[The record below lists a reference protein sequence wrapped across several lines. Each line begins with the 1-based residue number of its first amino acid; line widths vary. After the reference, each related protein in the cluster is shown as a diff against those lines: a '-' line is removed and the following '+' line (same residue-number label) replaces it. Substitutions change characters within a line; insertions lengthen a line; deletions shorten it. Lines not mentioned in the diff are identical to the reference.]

1 MTVPT
6 GPGKPPQTRPSRT
19 VRGVELVITGAA
31 GQVGSALVA
40 VAADRGIMVRAL
52 GRDHLDVTS
61 PQSVAGLGL
70 GPSTVLINCAA
81 HTAVDAAESE
91 PDAAAALNGA
101 APGLLAGRCAATGA
115 RLVHISTDY
124 VFGPAPAP
132 PRPWEPGDPTGPAS
146 VYGRTKLSGEVAAC
160 AADLRTVVVR
170 TAWVYT
176 GRRPGPDGRIAWA
189 RDFVGTMGRLA
200 DDGVDPKV
208 VDDQTGSPTYAP
220 DLAEGLLDLAVLL
233 GAEPERPGAVLHA
246 AGGGTATWF
255 DVARGVF
262 DRTGAD
268 PARVSPCGTAEFPRP
283 APRPAYSVLSPAAWA
298 AWGLTPLPDW
308 RDALD
313 RALDAPTHPAR

>member
-1 MTVPT
+1 M
-6 GPGKPPQTRPSRT
+6 
-19 VRGVELVITGAA
+19 ELVITGAA

-40 VAADRGIMVRAL
+40 GAAARGIAARAL
-52 GRDHLDVTS
+52 GRGDLDVTS
-61 PQSVAGLGL
+61 PQSVAGLAL

-81 HTAVDAAESE
+81 HTAVDAAETE
-91 PDAAAALNGA
+91 PGAATALNA
-101 APGLLAGRCAATGA
+101 VAPGLLAERCAATGA
-115 RLVHISTDY
+115 RLVHVSTDY
-124 VFGPAPAP
+124 VFGPAPVP
-132 PRPWEPGDPTGPAS
+132 PRPWEPDDPTAPRS
-146 VYGRTKLSGEVAAC
+146 MYGLTKLDGERNAA
-160 AADLRTVVVR
+160 AADPRTVVVR

-176 GRRPGPDGRIAWA
+176 GRGADGAWA

-220 DLAEGLLDLAVLL
+220 DLAAGLLDLAVLL
-233 GAEPERPGAVLHA
+233 GAEPDRPGAVLHA

-262 DRTGAD
+262 ARAGAD
-268 PARVSPCGTAEFPRP
+268 PARVSPCTTADFPRP

-313 RALDAPTHPAR
+313 RALTAPADPAR

>member
-1 MTVPT
+1 M
-6 GPGKPPQTRPSRT
+6 
-19 VRGVELVITGAA
+19 ITGAA

-40 VAADRGIMVRAL
+40 GAASRGIATRAL
-52 GRDHLDVTS
+52 GRDDLDVTS
-61 PQSVAGLGL
+61 PHSVAELEL

-81 HTAVDAAESE
+81 HTAVDAAEIE
-91 PDAAAALNGA
+91 PDAAAALNAA
-101 APGLLAGRCAATGA
+101 APGLLAARCAATGA
-115 RLVHISTDY
+115 RLVHVSTDY
-124 VFGPAPAP
+124 VFGPAPVP

-146 VYGRTKLSGEVAAC
+146 VYGRTKLSGEVAAR
-160 AADLRTVVVR
+160 AADPRTVVVR

-176 GRRPGPDGRIAWA
+176 GRGAGQQGRADWA

-220 DLAEGLLDLAVLL
+220 DLAAGLLDLAVLL
-233 GAEPERPGAVLHA
+233 DGEPERPGAVLHA

-262 DRTGAD
+262 ERVGAD
-268 PARVSPCGTAEFPRP
+268 PSRVSPCGTAEFPRP
-283 APRPAYSVLSPAAWA
+283 APRPAYSVLSPASWA

-308 RDALD
+308 CDALD
-313 RALDAPTHPAR
+313 RALAALAHPAR

>member
-1 MTVPT
+1 M
-6 GPGKPPQTRPSRT
+6 
-19 VRGVELVITGAA
+19 ELVITGAA
-31 GQVGSALVA
+31 GQLGSALVA
-40 VAADRGIMVRAL
+40 GAASRGIAARAL
-52 GRDHLDVTS
+52 GRGDLDVTS
-61 PQSVAGLGL
+61 PQSVAELGL

-91 PDAAAALNGA
+91 PDAAAALNA
-101 APGLLAGRCAATGA
+101 VAPGLLAERCAATGA
-115 RLVHISTDY
+115 RLVHVSTDY
-124 VFGPAPAP
+124 VFGPAPVP
-132 PRPWEPGDPTGPAS
+132 PRPWEPGDPTAPRS
-146 VYGRTKLSGEVAAC
+146 VYGLSKLDGERNAA
-160 AADLRTVVVR
+160 AADPRTIVVR

-176 GRRPGPDGRIAWA
+176 GRGPGPDGRAAWA

-246 AGGGTATWF
+246 AGGGAATWF

-262 DRTGAD
+262 ERVGAD

-283 APRPAYSVLSPAAWA
+283 APRPAYSVLSSAAWA
-298 AWGLTPLPDW
+298 AWGLAPLPDW

-313 RALDAPTHPAR
+313 RALDAPANPAR

>member
-1 MTVPT
+1 M
-6 GPGKPPQTRPSRT
+6 
-19 VRGVELVITGAA
+19 ELVITGAA

-40 VAADRGIMVRAL
+40 GAASRGIATRAL
-52 GRDHLDVTS
+52 GRGDLDVTS
-61 PQSVAGLGL
+61 PQSVAELAL

-81 HTAVDAAESE
+81 HTAVDAAETE
-91 PDAAAALNGA
+91 PGAATALNA
-101 APGLLAGRCAATGA
+101 IAPGLLAERCAATGA
-115 RLVHISTDY
+115 RLVHVSTDY
-124 VFGPAPAP
+124 VFGPAPVP
-132 PRPWEPGDPTGPAS
+132 PRPWEPGDPTAPRS
-146 VYGRTKLSGEVAAC
+146 IYGLTKLDGERNAA
-160 AADLRTVVVR
+160 AADPRTVVVR

-176 GRRPGPDGRIAWA
+176 GRGADGAWA

-220 DLAEGLLDLAVLL
+220 DLAAGLLDLAVLL

-262 DRTGAD
+262 ERAGAD
-268 PARVSPCGTAEFPRP
+268 PARVSPCGTSEFPRP
-283 APRPAYSVLSPAAWA
+283 APRPAYSVLSPASWV

-313 RALDAPTHPAR
+313 RALDAPANPAR

>member
-1 MTVPT
+1 M
-6 GPGKPPQTRPSRT
+6 
-19 VRGVELVITGAA
+19 ELVITGAA

-40 VAADRGIMVRAL
+40 GAASRGIATRAL
-52 GRDHLDVTS
+52 GRGDLDVTS
-61 PQSVAGLGL
+61 PQSVAELAL

-81 HTAVDAAESE
+81 HTAVDAAETE
-91 PDAAAALNGA
+91 PGAATALNA
-101 APGLLAGRCAATGA
+101 IAPGLLAERCAATGA
-115 RLVHISTDY
+115 RLVHVSTDY
-124 VFGPAPAP
+124 VFGPAPVP
-132 PRPWEPGDPTGPAS
+132 PRPWEPGDPTAPRS
-146 VYGRTKLSGEVAAC
+146 IYGLTKLDGERNAA
-160 AADLRTVVVR
+160 AADPRTVVVR

-176 GRRPGPDGRIAWA
+176 GRRPDGAWA

-200 DDGVDPKV
+200 DDCVDPKV

-220 DLAEGLLDLAVLL
+220 DLAAGLLDLAVLL

-262 DRTGAD
+262 ERAGTD

-283 APRPAYSVLSPAAWA
+283 APRPAYSVLSPASWV
-298 AWGLTPLPDW
+298 AWGLAPLPDW

-313 RALDAPTHPAR
+313 RALDAPANPAR